1 MMRFL
6 KELRVLALLIIMAS
20 AVTNV
25 SAANENNDFDWDP
38 VVDAII
44 HVESRGNAWARNGQY
59 VGVLQMSPVVV
70 KAVNQ
75 ILQKR
80 GSRKRY
86 TLKDRYSEKKSREM
100 FDIFMSYYNPGNSV
114 EKAIRM
120 WKGGTGYSI
129 RATQKYYRTVMKYV
143 DFN

>member
-1 MMRFL
+1 MRFL
-6 KELRVLALLIIMAS
+6 KKLRVLALLIIMVS

-25 SAANENNDFDWDP
+25 SAASENNDFDCDL

-100 FDIFMSYYNPGNSV
+100 FDIFMSYYNPGNNV

-120 WKGGTGYSI
+120 WKGGTGYSV

-143 DFN
+143 DFD

>member
-1 MMRFL
+1 MRFL
-6 KELRVLALLIIMAS
+6 KKLRVLALLIIMVS

-25 SAANENNDFDWDP
+25 SAASENNDFDWDL

-100 FDIFMSYYNPGNSV
+100 FDIFMSYYNPGNNV

-120 WKGGTGYSI
+120 WKGGTGYSV

-143 DFN
+143 DFD

>member
-6 KELRVLALLIIMAS
+6 KKLRVLALLIIMVS

-25 SAANENNDFDWDP
+25 SAASENNDFDWDL

-86 TLKDRYSEKKSREM
+86 TLKDRYSEKNHAKCSTSSCLITIQATMLRKLSACGRAEQ
-100 FDIFMSYYNPGNSV
+100 DIPSV
-114 EKAIRM
+114 PHRNITE
-120 WKGGTGYSI
+120 
-129 RATQKYYRTVMKYV
+129 Q
-143 DFN
+143 

>member
-1 MMRFL
+1 MRFL
-6 KELRVLALLIIMAS
+6 KGLRVVALLFMVAFAAIGADAAS
-20 AVTNV
+20 
-25 SAANENNDFDWDP
+25 ENNDFDWDP

-44 HVESRGNAWARNGQY
+44 HVESRGNAGARNGQY
-59 VGVLQMSPVVV
+59 VGVLQMSPAVV

-80 GSRKRY
+80 GSSKRY
-86 TLKDRYSEKKSREM
+86 SLKDRYSESKSREM
-100 FDIFMSYYNPGNSV
+100 FDIFMSYYNPTNNV

-120 WKGGTGYSI
+120 WKGGTGYTV
-129 RATQKYYRTVMKYV
+129 RATQRYYRTVMKFV

>member
-1 MMRFL
+1 MRFL

>member
-1 MMRFL
+1 
-6 KELRVLALLIIMAS
+6 MAS

-129 RATQKYYRTVMKYV
+129 CATQKYYRTVMKYV